1 VKVNKNKSKSI
12 TWKKHTIKLILFPV
26 LMLLIYVVLFAVMP
40 EKAIAAFKSSGKI
53 FLNIIIPLGFV
64 FILLV
69 AFNLFLN
76 PAHIVKLF
84 GKKSGIKGI
93 MLSAAAGI
101 ISMGPVYAWYPL
113 LRELRE
119 KGAANSLM
127 AIFINSRAIK
137 PFLLPV
143 MISYFGLRYVI
154 VLTLVTMAGTI
165 VAGYITGIL
174 SRD

>member
-1 VKVNKNKSKSI
+1 MNKEKSKSI
-12 TWKKHTIKLILFPV
+12 PWKKRTIRLILFPV
-26 LMLLIYVVLFAVMP
+26 LMLMIYGVLFAVMP
-40 EKAIAAFKSSGKI
+40 EKAIAAFWSSGRI

-69 AFNLFLN
+69 VFNLFLN
-76 PAHIVKLF
+76 PAHIIKFF

-93 MLSAAAGI
+93 ILSSTAGI

-119 KGAANSLM
+119 KGAANSLT
-127 AIFINSRAIK
+127 AIFINSRAVK

-143 MISYFGLRYVI
+143 MISYFGLKYVI
-154 VLTLVTMAGTI
+154 VLTVVTMTGTI
-165 VAGYITGIL
+165 VAGYITGVFT
-174 SRD
+174 RD

>member
-1 VKVNKNKSKSI
+1 VNKEKSKNI
-12 TWKKHTIKLILFPV
+12 PWEKRTIRLILFPV
-26 LMLLIYVVLFAVMP
+26 LILLIYVVLFAVMP

-69 AFNLFLN
+69 VLNLFLN

-93 MLSAAAGI
+93 
-101 ISMGPVYAWYPL
+101 L
-113 LRELRE
+113 LKELRE
-119 KGAANSLM
+119 KGAANSLT
-127 AIFINSRAIK
+127 AIFINSRAVK

-154 VLTLVTMAGTI
+154 VLTVVTMAGTI
-165 VAGYITGIL
+165 VAGYITGVL

>member
-1 VKVNKNKSKSI
+1 MNKKKSKKI
-12 TWKKHTIKLILFPV
+12 PWKKRAIRLILFPV
-26 LMLLIYVVLFAVMP
+26 LILMVYGFLFTVMP
-40 EKAIAAFKSSGKI
+40 EKAIAAFKSSGRI

-69 AFNLFLN
+69 VFNLFLN
-76 PAHIVKLF
+76 PAHIVKFF

-93 MLSAAAGI
+93 MLSSAAGI

-127 AIFINSRAIK
+127 AIFINSRAVK

-154 VLTLVTMAGTI
+154 VLTVVTMTGTI
-165 VAGYITGIL
+165 VAGYITGVL

>member
-1 VKVNKNKSKSI
+1 MNKEKSKNFP
-12 TWKKHTIKLILFPV
+12 WENRTIRLILFPV
-26 LMLLIYVVLFAVMP
+26 LMLLIYVALFAVMP

-69 AFNLFLN
+69 VFNLFLN

-93 MLSAAAGI
+93 MLSSAAGI

-127 AIFINSRAIK
+127 AIFINSRAVK

-143 MISYFGLRYVI
+143 MISYFGVRYVI
-154 VLTLVTMAGTI
+154 VLTVVTMTGTI
-165 VAGYITGIL
+165 VAGYITGVL

>member
-1 VKVNKNKSKSI
+1 MNKEKSKNI
-12 TWKKHTIKLILFPV
+12 PWEKRTIRLILFPV
-26 LMLLIYVVLFAVMP
+26 LILLIYVVLFAVMP

-69 AFNLFLN
+69 VLNLFLN

-93 MLSAAAGI
+93 MLSSTAGI

-113 LRELRE
+113 LKELRE
-119 KGAANSLM
+119 KGAANSLT
-127 AIFINSRAIK
+127 AIFINSRAVK

-154 VLTLVTMAGTI
+154 VLTVVTMAGTI
-165 VAGYITGIL
+165 VAGYITGVL

>member
-1 VKVNKNKSKSI
+1 VNKEKPKSI
-12 TWKKHTIKLILFPV
+12 TWKNRTIRLILFPV
-26 LMLLIYVVLFAVMP
+26 LMLMIYVVLFAVMP

-69 AFNLFLN
+69 VFNLFLN

-84 GKKSGIKGI
+84 GKKSGVKGI
-93 MLSAAAGI
+93 ILSSAAGI

-127 AIFINSRAIK
+127 AIFINSRAVK

-143 MISYFGLRYVI
+143 MISYLGLRYVI
-154 VLTLVTMAGTI
+154 VLTVVTMTGTI
-165 VAGYITGIL
+165 VAGYITGVL

>member
-1 VKVNKNKSKSI
+1 MNKEKSKSI
-12 TWKKHTIKLILFPV
+12 TWRKRAIRLILFPV
-26 LMLLIYVVLFAVMP
+26 LMLMIYVVLFAVMP

-69 AFNLFLN
+69 VFNLFLK
-76 PAHIVKLF
+76 PAHIIKFF

-93 MLSAAAGI
+93 MLSSIAGI
-101 ISMGPVYAWYPL
+101 MSMGPVYAWYPL

-127 AIFINSRAIK
+127 AIFINSRAVK

-154 VLTLVTMAGTI
+154 VLTVVTMTGTI
-165 VAGYITGIL
+165 VAGYITGVL

>member
-1 VKVNKNKSKSI
+1 MNKEKSKSI
-12 TWKKHTIKLILFPV
+12 PWKNRTIRLILFPV
-26 LMLLIYVVLFAVMP
+26 LMLTIYIILFALMP

-69 AFNLFLN
+69 VFNLFLN
-76 PAHIVKLF
+76 PAHIVKFF
-84 GKKSGIKGI
+84 GKKSGMKGI
-93 MLSAAAGI
+93 MLSSTAGI

-154 VLTLVTMAGTI
+154 VLTVVTITGTI
-165 VAGYITGIL
+165 VAGYITGVF

>member
-1 VKVNKNKSKSI
+1 MNKEKSKNI
-12 TWKKHTIKLILFPV
+12 PWEKRTIRLILFPV
-26 LMLLIYVVLFAVMP
+26 LILLIYVVLFAVMP

-53 FLNIIIPLGFV
+53 FLNIIMPLGFV

-69 AFNLFLN
+69 VLNLFLN

-93 MLSAAAGI
+93 MLSSTAGI

-113 LRELRE
+113 LKELRE

-127 AIFINSRAIK
+127 AIFINSRAVK

-165 VAGYITGIL
+165 VAGYITGVL
-174 SRD
+174 TRD

>member
-1 VKVNKNKSKSI
+1 MNKEKSKNFP
-12 TWKKHTIKLILFPV
+12 WENRTIRLILFPV
-26 LMLLIYVVLFAVMP
+26 LILLIYVVLFAVMP

-69 AFNLFLN
+69 VFNLFLN

-93 MLSAAAGI
+93 MLSSAAGI

-127 AIFINSRAIK
+127 AIFINSRAVK

-154 VLTLVTMAGTI
+154 VLTLVTMTGTI
-165 VAGYITGIL
+165 VAGYITGVL

>member
-1 VKVNKNKSKSI
+1 VNKDKSKSI
-12 TWKKHTIKLILFPV
+12 TWKNRTVRLILFPV
-26 LMLLIYVVLFAVMP
+26 LMVTIYAVLFTVMP

-53 FLNIIIPLGFV
+53 FLNIMLPLGFV

-69 AFNLFLN
+69 VFNLFLK
-76 PAHIVKLF
+76 PAHIIKIF

-93 MLSAAAGI
+93 MLSSAAGI

-119 KGAANSLM
+119 KGAANSLT
-127 AIFINSRAIK
+127 AIFINSRAVK

-154 VLTLVTMAGTI
+154 VLSVFTVMGTI
-165 VAGYITGIL
+165 VAGYITGVF

>member
-1 VKVNKNKSKSI
+1 MIKEKSKSI
-12 TWKKHTIKLILFPV
+12 TWKNRTVRLILFPV
-26 LMLLIYVVLFAVMP
+26 LILMVYGFLLAVMP
-40 EKAIAAFKSSGKI
+40 EKAIAAFKSSGNI
-53 FLNIIIPLGFV
+53 FLNIILPLGFV

-69 AFNLFLN
+69 AFNLFLK
-76 PAHIVKLF
+76 PAYIVKFL

-127 AIFINSRAIK
+127 AIFINSRAVK

-143 MISYFGLRYVI
+143 MISYFSLRYVI

-165 VAGYITGIL
+165 VAGYITGVL
-174 SRD
+174 SKD

>member
-1 VKVNKNKSKSI
+1 MNKEKSKSI
-12 TWKKHTIKLILFPV
+12 TWKKRTIRLILFPV
-26 LMLLIYVVLFAVMP
+26 LILMVYGFLFAVMP

-69 AFNLFLN
+69 VFNLFLK
-76 PAHIVKLF
+76 PAHIVKFF

-93 MLSAAAGI
+93 MLSSAAGI

-113 LRELRE
+113 LKELRE
-119 KGAANSLM
+119 KGAANSLT
-127 AIFINSRAIK
+127 AIFINSRAVK

-154 VLTLVTMAGTI
+154 VLTVVTMTGTI
-165 VAGYITGIL
+165 VAGYITGFFT
-174 SRD
+174 RD

>member
-1 VKVNKNKSKSI
+1 MNKEKPKSI
-12 TWKKHTIKLILFPV
+12 TWKNRTIRLILFPV
-26 LMLLIYVVLFAVMP
+26 LMLMIYVVLFAVMP

-69 AFNLFLN
+69 VFNLFLN

-84 GKKSGIKGI
+84 GKKSGVKGI
-93 MLSAAAGI
+93 ILSSAAGI

-127 AIFINSRAIK
+127 AIFINSRAVK

-143 MISYFGLRYVI
+143 MISYLGLRYVI
-154 VLTLVTMAGTI
+154 VLTVVTMTGTI
-165 VAGYITGIL
+165 VAGYITGVL

>member
-1 VKVNKNKSKSI
+1 VNKEKSKNI
-12 TWKKHTIKLILFPV
+12 PWEKRTIRLILFPV
-26 LMLLIYVVLFAVMP
+26 LILLIYVVLFAVMP

-69 AFNLFLN
+69 VLNLFLN

-93 MLSAAAGI
+93 MLSSTAGI

-113 LRELRE
+113 LKELRE

-127 AIFINSRAIK
+127 AIFINSRAVK

-154 VLTLVTMAGTI
+154 VLTVVTMAGTI
-165 VAGYITGIL
+165 VAGYITGVL

>member
-1 VKVNKNKSKSI
+1 MNKEKSKNI
-12 TWKKHTIKLILFPV
+12 PWEKRTIRLILFPV
-26 LMLLIYVVLFAVMP
+26 LILLIYVVLFAVMP

-69 AFNLFLN
+69 VLNLFLN

-93 MLSAAAGI
+93 MLSSTAGI
-101 ISMGPVYAWYPL
+101 ISIGPVYAWYPL
-113 LRELRE
+113 LKELRE

-127 AIFINSRAIK
+127 AIFINSRAVK

-174 SRD
+174 SKD

>member
-1 VKVNKNKSKSI
+1 VNKEKSKNI
-12 TWKKHTIKLILFPV
+12 PWEKRTIRLILFPV
-26 LMLLIYVVLFAVMP
+26 LILLIYVVLFAVMP

-53 FLNIIIPLGFV
+53 FLNIIMPLGFV

-69 AFNLFLN
+69 VLNLFLN

-93 MLSAAAGI
+93 MLSSTAGI

-113 LRELRE
+113 LKELRE
-119 KGAANSLM
+119 KGAANSLT
-127 AIFINSRAIK
+127 AIFINSRAVK

-154 VLTLVTMAGTI
+154 VLTVVTMAGTI
-165 VAGYITGIL
+165 VAGYITGVL

>member
-1 VKVNKNKSKSI
+1 MNKDKSKSI
-12 TWKKHTIKLILFPV
+12 TWKNRTVRLILFPV
-26 LMLLIYVVLFAVMP
+26 LMVTIYAVLFTVMP

-53 FLNIIIPLGFV
+53 FLNIMLPLGFV

-69 AFNLFLN
+69 VFNLFLK
-76 PAHIVKLF
+76 PAHIIKIF

-93 MLSAAAGI
+93 MLSSAAGI

-119 KGAANSLM
+119 KGAANSLT
-127 AIFINSRAIK
+127 AIFINSRAVK

-154 VLTLVTMAGTI
+154 VLSVFTVMGTI
-165 VAGYITGIL
+165 VAGYITGVF

>member
-1 VKVNKNKSKSI
+1 MNKEKSKSI
-12 TWKKHTIKLILFPV
+12 TWKKRTIRLILFPV
-26 LMLLIYVVLFAVMP
+26 LMLIVYGFLFAVLP
-40 EKAIAAFKSSGKI
+40 EKAIAAFKSSGKV
-53 FLNIIIPLGFV
+53 FLNITIPLGFV

-69 AFNLFLN
+69 IFNLFLN

-93 MLSAAAGI
+93 ILSSTAGI

-113 LRELRE
+113 LRELRK
-119 KGAANSLM
+119 KGAANYLM
-127 AIFINSRAIK
+127 AIFINSRAVK

-143 MISYFGLRYVI
+143 MISYFGVRYVI
-154 VLTLVTMAGTI
+154 VLTVVTMTGTI
-165 VAGYITGIL
+165 VAGYITGVL

>member
-1 VKVNKNKSKSI
+1 MSKDKSESI
-12 TWKKHTIKLILFPV
+12 TWKNRTVRLTLFPV
-26 LMLLIYVVLFAVMP
+26 LILTIYAVLFAVMP

-64 FILLV
+64 FILLL
-69 AFNLFLN
+69 AFNLFLK
-76 PAHIVKLF
+76 PAHIVKFF

-93 MLSAAAGI
+93 MLSSAAGI
-101 ISMGPVYAWYPL
+101 ISMGPVFAWYPL

-143 MISYFGLRYVI
+143 MISYFGLRYVT
-154 VLTLVTMAGTI
+154 VLTAVTVAGTI
-165 VAGYITGIL
+165 VAGYITGVL

>member
-1 VKVNKNKSKSI
+1 MNKEKSKSI
-12 TWKKHTIKLILFPV
+12 PWKKRAIRLILFPV
-26 LMLLIYVVLFAVMP
+26 LMLMIYVVLFAVMP
-40 EKAIAAFKSSGKI
+40 EKAIVAFKSSGKI

-69 AFNLFLN
+69 IFNLFLN

-93 MLSAAAGI
+93 MLSSAAAI

-113 LRELRE
+113 LKELRK

-127 AIFINSRAIK
+127 AIFINSRAVK

-154 VLTLVTMAGTI
+154 VLTVVTMTGTI
-165 VAGYITGIL
+165 VAGYITGVL